1 MDETPDYRPTPAV
14 VGGIVRRDAL
24 RSIGAAGTAL
34 LALLGLANATD
45 AKNDKKNNDKKTS
58 ARAAAKKKKSAKK
71 GPPGPQGPP
80 GPAGAAGTG
89 LAGPPGPPGEPG
101 APGESGPPGAPGEAG
116 QPGAAGVSNYL
127 RVVGGESVQSNASSK
142 EVNVTCPDGRK
153 ALGGGYSLPFVNGP
167 VAEINIF
174 KNYPSSDAVWTV
186 AAAATADFGTGSWS
200 VQAHVICATA

>member
-1 MDETPDYRPTPAV
+1 MDETPFSRPATAV
-14 VGGIVRRDAL
+14 VGRIVRREAL
-24 RSIGAAGTAL
+24 RSIGAAGTVL
-34 LALLGLANATD
+34 LAMLGLANATD
-45 AKNDKKNNDKKTS
+45 AKNDKKHKDKKTD
-58 ARAAAKKKKSAKK
+58 ARAAGKKKKSGKK
-71 GPPGPQGPP
+71 GPPGPPGPQ

-89 LAGPPGPPGEPG
+89 LAGPQGLPGEPG
-101 APGESGPPGAPGEAG
+101 APGEPGQPGAPGEPG
-116 QPGAAGVSNYL
+116 QSGADGVSNYL

-167 VAEINIF
+167 VAEINVF
-174 KNYPSSDAVWTV
+174 KNYPSSDSVWTV